1 MGLSGSNSGKV
12 MSVTHLVRTQ
22 LEAFKS
28 TANTAVT
35 IGVLDGVHL
44 GHQALLKCLYDEAS
58 QKNLDPGVITLH
70 PSPITVL
77 KPEIHARYLTSL
89 EERITLLKENG
100 ANWVAPLTFT
110 SELAEITAEEL
121 AEELHQTLRMR
132 LLVLG
137 PDAAFGRGA
146 PDDTVHRMQLLG
158 EKIGIETTT
167 IKPFLV
173 GDERCSS
180 TKIRSSLEQGLL
192 EEAKTLLGRHY
203 RLAGPVV
210 HGYERG
216 RILGFPTANIS
227 VAADR
232 FLPAFGVYATR
243 VFIEDEDHI
252 YHGATNIGERPT
264 FDEGHISIETHILDF
279 DGDLYDKRIEIEL
292 ITQIRGEKTFED
304 LKMLKTQ
311 IKKDVTH
318 IRDIMND

>member
-1 MGLSGSNSGKV
+1 MGSSGSNLGKF
-12 MSVTHLVRTQ
+12 MSVTHLVRSQ

-44 GHQALLKCLYDEAS
+44 GHQALLKCLYDEAI
-58 QKNLDPGVITLH
+58 KKDLEPGVITLH
-70 PSPITVL
+70 PNPITVL
-77 KPEIHARYLTSL
+77 RPEIRARYLTSL

-100 ANWVAPLTFT
+100 AKWVAPLTFT

-121 AEELHQTLRMR
+121 AEELYQTLRMR

-146 PDDTVHRMQLLG
+146 PRDTVQRMQILG
-158 EKIGIETTT
+158 EKIGFETTT

-173 GDERCSS
+173 GNERCSS
-180 TKIRSSLEQGLL
+180 TKIRANLDQGLL
-192 EEAKTLLGRHY
+192 EEAKTLLGRYY
-203 RLAGPVV
+203 RLAGPIV

-232 FLPAFGVYATR
+232 FLPAFGVYATK
-243 VFIEDEDHI
+243 VFIENENHT
-252 YHGATNIGERPT
+252 YYGATNIGERPT

-279 DGDLYDKRIEIEL
+279 DGDLYDKR
-292 ITQIRGEKTFED
+292 
-304 LKMLKTQ
+304 
-311 IKKDVTH
+311 
-318 IRDIMND
+318 